1 MNRRNLIAGLTAL
14 SLSPVGVALAP
25 ASPAA
30 AQELS
35 QLTLVE
41 AIAIAERNA
50 PTVRAAEFGLES
62 AEARVTEIT
71 GGAFPQLSLS
81 TSAFSFNMLGTGSGG
96 AGLGMMGMGGMG
108 GLGGMSGMGG
118 LGMMGGLGGLGMMGL
133 GGGGNTTTQVQL
145 SANQVLF
152 DAFQTQDGLKIAD
165 STRDLARVEIL
176 SARRRAQFDAA
187 NAYLGVLRAESLL
200 EVSRVALEQARAHV
214 EQAQLRERSGV
225 GTRFEVLQAQT
236 QLANTQGQFSQASN
250 RVELARLSLGTA
262 LGVSAMNARLDS
274 ALTLPRAAVSTA
286 VYEAAIA
293 NRLEVQQIDLKRE
306 MDETTVTL
314 RSRAYLPT
322 VAGIGMLTYQPGS
335 MSYYLLGASMNW
347 TLVNGG
353 KTKAQIAQ
361 AEAEVAKDL
370 AQLESVRRQVALD
383 IQNALSART
392 EAIDR
397 VAIAQQGVAAA
408 AEGYRLAQVRFQAG
422 MGTGL
427 EVIDAQTS
435 LAQAQSNLVQAQ
447 YDVQAAELRVT
458 QALGLELQTVLAK
471 KGSES

>member
-1 MNRRNLIAGLTAL
+1 MSRKLLTGLLAL
-14 SLSPVGVALAP
+14 SLSPLGLVA
-25 ASPAA
+25 PAA
-30 AQELS
+30 AETITHLS
-35 QLTLVE
+35 LRD
-41 AIAIAERNA
+41 AIEIAERNS
-50 PTVRAAEFGLES
+50 PSVRSAELGLEAAEQ
-62 AEARVTEIT
+62 RVTEIT

-81 TSAFSFNMLGTGSGG
+81 TNAFSFNMLSSGSSLG
-96 AGLGMMGMGGMG
+96 GLGMMGMGGMG
-108 GLGGMSGMGG
+108 GLGMGG
-118 LGMMGGLGGLGMMGL
+118 LGMMGMGGLGGLSMMGM
-133 GGGGNTTTQVQL
+133 GGGGSTMAQVQL

-152 DAFQTQDGLKIAD
+152 DAFQTRDGLKIAD
-165 STRDLARVEIL
+165 STRDLARLDIVN
-176 SARRRAQFDAA
+176 ARRKVQFEAA
-187 NAYLGVLRAESLL
+187 NAYLNVLRAESLL
-200 EVSRVALEQARAHV
+200 EVTRVALEQARLHV

-236 QLANTQGQFSQASN
+236 QLANTQGQFSQAKN
-250 RVELARLSLGTA
+250 RVELARLALGTA
-262 LGVSAMNARLDS
+262 LGVSAMNAKLDDN
-274 ALTLPRAAVSTA
+274 LLLPRAAVSTE

-293 NRLEVQQIDLKRE
+293 NRLEVQQLELKRE

-314 RSRAYLPT
+314 RTRAYLPT

-347 TLVNGG
+347 TLLNGG

-361 AEAEVAKDL
+361 AEAEVAKDME
-370 AQLESVRRQVALD
+370 QLELVRRQVALD
-383 IQNALSART
+383 IQNALSARA
-392 EAIDR
+392 EALDR

-435 LAQAQSNLVQAQ
+435 LAQARSNLVQAQ